1 MRIKYFFITILL
13 LVLVIPNTV
22 LAVEQK
28 PTINFFWG
36 EGCPHCTQEE
46 FFLQQLVQT
55 EPDVIINRFEVF
67 NNRDNA
73 KLLDQ
78 VAEQL
83 NVSANGV
90 PVTIIGSNYQIGY
103 LNDQTTGTWI
113 KQQLA
118 ICRQQSCSDA
128 VSQFTQPPETKPRV
142 DSEPNFISLP
152 LFGQVDTS
160 QISLGALTLI
170 IGFLDGFNPCAMWT
184 LILLISLLLGIES
197 KKRRWL
203 LGLAFLSSS
212 AIVYYLFLAAW
223 LNIFMFLGMIMIIR
237 MAIGLVALLAGY
249 LNLRSWQQQRTG
261 CEAKDEEKKKATYQR
276 LRVILSKNNIALA
289 LLGIVLLGAAVNM
302 VELLCS
308 AGLPA
313 IYTQLLAQ
321 ANLSTGKY
329 YWYLFWYIIFYML
342 DDLIVFSVA
351 MIVLKPIGV
360 SGKYSLWVKLIG
372 GVLMV
377 LLGLIM
383 IFQPSLLMFG

>member
-1 MRIKYFFITILL
+1 
-13 LVLVIPNTV
+13 
-22 LAVEQK
+22 
-28 PTINFFWG
+28 
-36 EGCPHCTQEE
+36 
-46 FFLQQLVQT
+46 
-55 EPDVIINRFEVF
+55 
-67 NNRDNA
+67 
-73 KLLDQ
+73 
-78 VAEQL
+78 
-83 NVSANGV
+83 
-90 PVTIIGSNYQIGY
+90 
-103 LNDQTTGTWI
+103 
-113 KQQLA
+113 
-118 ICRQQSCSDA
+118 
-128 VSQFTQPPETKPRV
+128 
-142 DSEPNFISLP
+142 
-152 LFGQVDTS
+152 
-160 QISLGALTLI
+160 
-170 IGFLDGFNPCAMWT
+170 
-184 LILLISLLLGIES
+184 
-197 KKRRWL
+197 
-203 LGLAFLSSS
+203 
-212 AIVYYLFLAAW
+212 
-223 LNIFMFLGMIMIIR
+223 MFLGMIMIIR

-321 ANLSTGKY
+321 ANLSTGQY